1 MTLSELKQEAKNMIE
16 KEFPTLTGTA
26 KEMLVDATVETVI
39 RKQLKEKEIAWHSE
53 YLKNQKNHKKSL
65 L

>member
-26 KEMLVDATVETVI
+26 KEMLVDATVEVVI
-39 RKQLKEKEIAWHSE
+39 RKQLKERE
-53 YLKNQKNHKKSL
+53 
-65 L
+65 